1 MELNVQD
8 WKKFVVGRILNCNT
22 TVLSIKDI
30 LDDGNTPFV
39 SRTAENNG
47 IDGYVSVE
55 RSAITK
61 GDCLTVGAEGIYSF
75 YQKKDFATGNKV
87 YTLRN
92 NRLNFYHY
100 MFIATILNKEDYKYS
115 YGRARIKSKLEEEI
129 IKLPIINNKDNTPVI
144 DENRTYSDEGY
155 IPDWQFMEDYI
166 KSLHHKPITTE
177 VNNGNIPE
185 LNIQSWEWFSM
196 GKLFDI
202 KKGKRLTS
210 ADQEKGNN
218 NYVGAIDSNNGIANH
233 IGQAPIH
240 EANTISL
247 SYNGS
252 VGEAFYQSE
261 PYWATDD
268 VNALYSRYSGF
279 NKQIGL
285 FMATVIRQEKYRFS
299 YGRKWTLEN
308 MNSTDIKLPIQRD
321 SNGNPIIDDKRT
333 YSNNGY
339 IPDWQFMEDHINSL
353 PYSDRI

>member
-177 VNNGNIPE
+177 VNNIPE

-339 IPDWQFMEDHINSL
+339 IPDWQFMEDYINSL